1 MEENFEALLEMY
13 MNEEEI
19 NEKIKSDNEEIKE
32 EEQNSEKVSESKKD
46 IRKYKEYAISME
58 EFLSKYLKMHASK
71 LCSTTLSH
79 KDLKYLTV
87 GNPLVVGIYNRYVDI
102 DEIKRKD
109 YLLVYDCNGDIGSY
123 LNPDK
128 LRDLTKLEIVSKQ
141 YEIVKKSSV
150 NILEDLD
157 ELYQKYCSIREEL
170 DYLTLKCSGYEE
182 MLTKAQMNGSVGKIK
197 KYVNEHGN
205 SSLDINLR
213 SASN

>member
-32 EEQNSEKVSESKKD
+32 EEQNIEKVSESKKD

-58 EFLSKYLKMHASK
+58 EFLSKYLKMHAGK
-71 LCSTTLSH
+71 LCSTTLLH

-182 MLTKAQMNGSVGKIK
+182 MLTKAQKNGSVGKIK

>member
-32 EEQNSEKVSESKKD
+32 EEQNIEKVSESKKD

-58 EFLSKYLKMHASK
+58 EFLSKYLKMHAGK
-71 LCSTTLSH
+71 LCSTTLSY

-182 MLTKAQMNGSVGKIK
+182 MLTKAEKNGSVGKIK
-197 KYVNEHGN
+197 KYVHEHGN

>member
-1 MEENFEALLEMY
+1 MEESFEALLEKY
-13 MNEEEI
+13 IDEDEI

-32 EEQNSEKVSESKKD
+32 EQNNEKFSESKKD

-71 LCSTTLSH
+71 LCTTTLSH

-182 MLTKAQMNGSVGKIK
+182 MLTKAQKNGSVGKIK
-197 KYVNEHGN
+197 KYVHEHGN

>member
-182 MLTKAQMNGSVGKIK
+182 MLTKAQKNGSVGKIK
-197 KYVNEHGN
+197 KYVHEHGN

-213 SASN
+213 SVSN

>member
-128 LRDLTKLEIVSKQ
+128 LRDLTTLEIVSKQ

-182 MLTKAQMNGSVGKIK
+182 MLTKAQKNGSVGKIK
-197 KYVNEHGN
+197 KYVHEHGN

>member
-1 MEENFEALLEMY
+1 MEESFEALLEKY
-13 MNEEEI
+13 IDEDEI

-32 EEQNSEKVSESKKD
+32 EQNNEKVSESKKD
-46 IRKYKEYAISME
+46 IRKYKEYAISIE

-128 LRDLTKLEIVSKQ
+128 LRDLTKLEFVSKQ
-141 YEIVKKSSV
+141 YEIVRKSR
-150 NILEDLD
+150 IRALEDLD
-157 ELYQKYCSIREEL
+157 EFYKKYCSIREEL
-170 DYLTLKCSGYEE
+170 DYLTLKCSGYDE
-182 MLTKAQMNGSVGKIK
+182 MLTKAEKNGSVGKIK
-197 KYVNEHGN
+197 KYVHEHGN

>member
-1 MEENFEALLEMY
+1 MEESFEALLEKY
-13 MNEEEI
+13 IDEDEI

-32 EEQNSEKVSESKKD
+32 EQNNEKVSESKKD

-170 DYLTLKCSGYEE
+170 DYLTLKCSGYDE
-182 MLTKAQMNGSVGKIK
+182 MLTKAEKNGSVGKIK
-197 KYVNEHGN
+197 KYVHENGN

>member
-19 NEKIKSDNEEIKE
+19 NEKIKSDNKEIKE
-32 EEQNSEKVSESKKD
+32 EEKNNEKVSESKKD
-46 IRKYKEYAISME
+46 IRKYKEYAISMN
-58 EFLSKYLKMHASK
+58 EFLSKYLKMNTHK
-71 LCSTTLSH
+71 LRTATLSH
-79 KDLKYLTV
+79 KDLKYLTI

-182 MLTKAQMNGSVGKIK
+182 MLTKAQKNGSVGKIK

>member
-19 NEKIKSDNEEIKE
+19 NEKIKSDNKEIKE
-32 EEQNSEKVSESKKD
+32 EEKNNEKVSESKKD
-46 IRKYKEYAISME
+46 IRKYKEYAISMN
-58 EFLSKYLKMHASK
+58 EFLSKYLKMNTHK
-71 LCSTTLSH
+71 LRTATLSH
-79 KDLKYLTV
+79 KDLKYLTI
-87 GNPLVVGIYNRYVDI
+87 GNPLVVGIYNGYVDI
-102 DEIKRKD
+102 DEIIKND

-128 LRDLTKLEIVSKQ
+128 LRDLTKVEFVSKQ
-141 YEIVKKSSV
+141 YEIVRKSR
-150 NILEDLD
+150 IRALEDLD
-157 ELYQKYCSIREEL
+157 EFYKKYCSIKDEL

-182 MLTKAQMNGSVGKIK
+182 MLTKARKNGSVGKIK
-197 KYVNEHGN
+197 KYVHEHGN